1 LSTKKSS
8 TRITEKEKWKM
19 KKIVTIVI
27 AIALMAGLAN
37 AATPYNYPG
46 TPDTPG
52 PTNNFDS
59 LDGTWDHDNGSDQ
72 WGGDRIGSAPLGPT
86 GGVETMPNAGAL
98 TPAGNPAF
106 LRIQDPRPSGGT
118 GDNRKIYFAHEIDF
132 GLDGAHLDFRVRLA
146 TARTGAIDE
155 FLDGTPWPDNG
166 KGYSNFH
173 DGGKGNIAI
182 REAAVDRMISFVLNE
197 QDPASLT
204 DDVLWVGDNTN
215 AVLVGDFTVF
225 HDFDVDIAAGGVN
238 GWLVSVSM
246 DGGTAQ
252 VFDIAG
258 STAEEDDYAAINY
271 LTMAMGSTGETGAMD
286 VDYFGAVPE
295 PMTLS
300 LLGLGGLALIRRRK

>member
-1 LSTKKSS
+1 
-8 TRITEKEKWKM
+8 M
-19 KKIVTIVI
+19 KKLVTIML
-27 AIALMAGLAN
+27 AITLMAGLAN
-37 AATPYNYPG
+37 AATPYQYDG

-52 PTNNFDS
+52 ATNNWDS
-59 LDGTWDHDNGSDQ
+59 LDGTWDHNNGSDQ
-72 WGGDRIGSAPLGPT
+72 WGGDRIGSVPLGPT
-86 GGVETMPNAGAL
+86 GGVETMPNAGAI
-98 TPAGNPAF
+98 TPANPAF

-118 GDNRKIYFAHEIDF
+118 GDNRKIYLAHEIDF

-146 TARTGAIDE
+146 TAGTGAIDE
-155 FLDGTPWPDNG
+155 FLDGSAWPDNG
-166 KGYSNFH
+166 KGYTNFH

-182 REAAVDRMISFVLNE
+182 REAAVDTQIAFVLNE

-215 AVLVGDFTVF
+215 AIVVGDFTVF
-225 HDFDVDIAAGGVN
+225 HDFDVDIAAGGVL

-246 DGGTAQ
+246 DAGPAT

-258 STAEEDDYAAINY
+258 SGAQEDDYAALNY
-271 LTMAMGSTGETGAMD
+271 LAMAMGSTGETGAMD

-300 LLGLGGLALIRRRK
+300 LLGLGGLGLIRRRRK